1 MTSPRASP
9 DTISASR
16 SPRSRSSRSC
26 SATRSAAFRHS
37 AAEVR
42 RIVKDLAAKDQA
54 ETPAQGGP
62 VGESVEGP
70 ADFAIHDAGDVW
82 RFDPPEFIVEA
93 RRQDILHAWGGALPP
108 RGRLHFLIR
117 QHFTLLDAGHGGWI
131 RDYCRRR
138 DITVVILDTWT
149 RLSPGADPMSAQDQ
163 AGLATI
169 VTQLADDIH
178 DVVVVVDHTRGRT
191 GRTGSRSPPPRCSAR
206 SRSGA
211 LALIARV

>member
-54 ETPAQGGP
+54 KTPAQGGP

-82 RFDPPEFIVEA
+82 RFDPPEFIVDDLLPQHGVVWIGGLPKRFKSLLLLYLCLAIACDRKQVAEHFPI
-93 RRQDILHAWGGALPP
+93 RRWPKIL
-108 RGRLHFLIR
+108 
-117 QHFTLLDAGHGGWI
+117 
-131 RDYCRRR
+131 Y
-138 DITVVILDTWT
+138 
-149 RLSPGADPMSAQDQ
+149 LSPD
-163 AGLATI
+163 
-169 VTQLADDIH
+169 
-178 DVVVVVDHTRGRT
+178 
-191 GRTGSRSPPPRCSAR
+191 SRPS
-206 SRSGA
+206 
-211 LALIARV
+211 